1 MWDLNLGIYGWG
13 LGGIQDTGQI
23 VIKLFSNFL
32 SLFIFRLKN
41 ELISNGN
48 SELNLLH
55 AVLHQSNDIAKK
67 RFYKPE
73 VGPDSHMEMVRKA
86 RATLNNKQLHC
97 LKELYS
103 WRDKLARLE
112 DESVQFVV
120 PAHMVLKI
128 ATELP
133 REMQGV
139 LACCNPVPPLVKQH
153 LVALHN
159 IVLSAREKQLLS
171 VDPVLMER

>member
-1 MWDLNLGIYGWG
+1 M
-13 LGGIQDTGQI
+13 
-23 VIKLFSNFL
+23 
-32 SLFIFRLKN
+32 
-41 ELISNGN
+41 
-48 SELNLLH
+48 
-55 AVLHQSNDIAKK
+55 
-67 RFYKPE
+67 
-73 VGPDSHMEMVRKA
+73 GPDSHLEMVRKA

-103 WRDKLARLE
+103 WRDSLARLE
-112 DESVQFVV
+112 DESVMFVM
-120 PAHMVLKI
+120 PNHMVLKI

-153 LVALHN
+153 LVAIHN